1 MTIGIL
7 GGGQLGRMLALAGYP
22 LGLRFKVLDPA
33 SDAVAGQVAPILNED
48 INDVPALAWFAK
60 GLDAV
65 TYEWENVPVA
75 SARFIEERVPV
86 FPSSRALDIAGDRGN
101 EKSFFRECG
110 VPTPD
115 FWPLDSREELER
127 AVKESGFPCVLK
139 TRRFGYDGK
148 GQFVLR
154 SPSDVPKA
162 WAELGG
168 AALLLEAFVPFE
180 REVSILSVRAQSGDT
195 RFYPLVE
202 NHHRG
207 GILRLSLAPAP
218 GSAGLQAQAEG
229 LARALLERLDYVGV
243 MALELFQI
251 GDALLANEIAPRV
264 HNSGHWT
271 IEGSATSQFENHIRA
286 VAGLPLGSTG
296 MRTHCAAMVNLI
308 GELPPLE
315 RVLEIE
321 GAHAHYYGKEI
332 KPGRKVGHVTVV
344 ADDEAELKRRVERV
358 QHLLSERGFF

>member
-7 GGGQLGRMLALAGYP
+7 GGGQLGQMLALAGLP
-22 LGLRFKVLDPA
+22 LGLRFKVFDPA
-33 SDAVAGQVAPILNED
+33 SDAVAGQVAPLLCED
-48 INDVPALAWFAK
+48 INDVPALGWFAK

-86 FPSSRALDIAGDRGN
+86 FPSPRALEIAGDRWN
-101 EKSFFRECG
+101 EKSFFRDCG

-115 FWPLDSREELER
+115 FWPLSSREELES
-127 AVKESGFPCVLK
+127 AVTQSGFPCVLK

-148 GQFVLR
+148 GQFVLH
-154 SPSDVPKA
+154 SPADVPKA

-180 REVSILSVRAQSGDT
+180 REVSILGARDRNGEI

-218 GSAGLQAQAEG
+218 NTGEELQRQAESF
-229 LARALLERLDYVGV
+229 ARALLEKLDYVGV

-251 GDALLANEIAPRV
+251 GDRLLANEIAPRV

-271 IEGSATSQFENHIRA
+271 IEGSQTSQFENHIRA
-286 VAGLPLGSTG
+286 VAGLPLGSTE
-296 MRTHCAAMVNLI
+296 MRANCAAMVNLI
-308 GELPPLE
+308 GELPPME
-315 RVLEIE
+315 QVLAIE
-321 GAHAHYYGKEI
+321 GAHAHYYGKEV
-332 KPGRKVGHVTVV
+332 KPNRKVGHVSVV
-344 ADDEAELKRRVERV
+344 ADDEAELRSRVDAV
-358 QHLLSERGFF
+358 QNLLKDS